1 MKRIVALL
9 LLVACVFSLASCAVL
24 PIYNS
29 TDVIYILKNAGYT
42 ITDVDESV
50 QEGIIGYI
58 YGNNSETGDEI
69 YYIYCENLKSA
80 NSIYEYISSKQKAK
94 IAEIKMKI
102 DTVEY
107 ALYKSEGISAAEKGD
122 YYRQYV
128 ELTEALEEIEN
139 YTCGRGFNLV
149 WYGTKKAV
157 SDIKKG

>member
-1 MKRIVALL
+1 M
-9 LLVACVFSLASCAVL
+9 
-24 PIYNS
+24 
-29 TDVIYILKNAGYT
+29 
-42 ITDVDESV
+42 
-50 QEGIIGYI
+50 
-58 YGNNSETGDEI
+58 
-69 YYIYCENLKSA
+69 KSA
-80 NSIYEYISSKQKAK
+80 NSIYEYIRSKQKAK

-128 ELTEALEEIEN
+128 ELTETLEEIEN
-139 YTCGRGFNLV
+139 YTCGRGLKLV